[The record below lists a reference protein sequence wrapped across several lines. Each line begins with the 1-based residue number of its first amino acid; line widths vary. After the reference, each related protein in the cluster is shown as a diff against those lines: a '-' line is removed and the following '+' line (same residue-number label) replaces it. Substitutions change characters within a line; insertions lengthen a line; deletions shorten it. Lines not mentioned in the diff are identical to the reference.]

1 VINVNQSGVSMRETV
16 LFLIGNGYKF
26 QDILKLVRHKKSEVI
41 SYGFINEKYLF
52 EDNSFVM
59 TIFDKVY

>member
-1 VINVNQSGVSMRETV
+1 MREIV
-16 LFLIGNGYKF
+16 LFLISNGYKLE
-26 QDILKLVRHKKSEVI
+26 DILKLVQHKKSEVI

>member
-1 VINVNQSGVSMRETV
+1 VIKESQNGVSMRETV

-26 QDILKLVRHKKSEVI
+26 QDILKLVRYKKSEVI

>member
-1 VINVNQSGVSMRETV
+1 MRDVV
-16 LFLIGNGYKF
+16 LKLIGENYQLK
-26 QDILKLVRHKKSEVI
+26 DVLKLVRHKKSEVI

-52 EDNSFVM
+52 EDGTFVM